1 MLDHLKKLF
10 FFLSKMQKKRFYF
23 LIILMTISGAL
34 EIFSVISIVEYINFL
49 TFNSEKKSFVILDN
63 FIDKK
68 FLLDYLNVQSFGI
81 FIIIILIINTILALT
96 LIYYSSKFSYLTG
109 GEIEYSLYKLYLDKN
124 YLYHVNE
131 SSSNLLNK
139 LNKLVPRIT
148 NNILEPTIIISSK
161 LFFIIPMIIGLGIY
175 QPLITILAVS
185 ISILL
190 YLVFFTSFKKLLW
203 KLGKFENNITK
214 QKYSI
219 LQESFGAIKDIKIG
233 SHYTFFH
240 LIFKKIY
247 ISISSIG
254 VKKSLIGKSPKYLIE
269 LLVFITIIFFII
281 ILFTFFNYNFT
292 QIATSVSIFIVSA
305 FKILPAFQAI
315 YYNSSLIRN
324 GLPALLEM
332 QNDFTEIGNTIK
344 TKSVSSN
351 LKKSLNKFERFYLND
366 VSFTYGIKQKTLK
379 NISTSI
385 KNSEKVAITGPSGS
399 GKSTMIHI
407 IAGLIDP
414 QQGNI
419 KVDEK
424 FIDQSNK
431 HEWQN
436 LIGFVPQN
444 IFLSERTI
452 LENIA
457 YGINKDEIN
466 VQRVKDIC
474 TIVKLDEL
482 IESSPNGLDTL
493 IGERGA
499 KISGGQQQRMGIA
512 RAIYKNPK
520 ILIFDEA
527 TNALDV
533 KTESEI
539 LNSIKNLNKNITI
552 IMITHRLEIIKKFDK
567 IIFLENGLL
576 VDEAN
581 YDNLYNKNINFKKL
595 VNLHNMDK
603 KKN

>member
-1 MLDHLKKLF
+1 MRLIEEVIYKNNTTKKPIWLMRQAGRYLPEF
-10 FFLSKMQKKRFYF
+10 REIRKENPNFINLCLNETLVPKITLQPLERFNLNAAIIF
-23 LIILMTISGAL
+23 SDILMIPFGLGQKVDFKKNFGPLLGDIKDLNINNIS
-34 EIFSVISIVEYINFL
+34 ND
-49 TFNSEKKSFVILDN
+49 SF
-63 FIDKK
+63 
-68 FLLDYLNVQSFGI
+68 
-81 FIIIILIINTILALT
+81 
-96 LIYYSSKFSYLTG
+96 
-109 GEIEYSLYKLYLDKN
+109 
-124 YLYHVNE
+124 
-131 SSSNLLNK
+131 LNK
-139 LNKLVPRIT
+139 LRPV
-148 NNILEPTIIISSK
+148 
-161 LFFIIPMIIGLGIY
+161 
-175 QPLITILAVS
+175 
-185 ISILL
+185 
-190 YLVFFTSFKKLLW
+190 
-203 KLGKFENNITK
+203 
-214 QKYSI
+214 
-219 LQESFGAIKDIKIG
+219 
-233 SHYTFFH
+233 
-240 LIFKKIY
+240 
-247 ISISSIG
+247 
-254 VKKSLIGKSPKYLIE
+254 
-269 LLVFITIIFFII
+269 
-281 ILFTFFNYNFT
+281 
-292 QIATSVSIFIVSA
+292 
-305 FKILPAFQAI
+305 
-315 YYNSSLIRN
+315 YNSMKQLSLK
-324 GLPALLEM
+324 LE
-332 QNDFTEIGNTIK
+332 
-344 TKSVSSN
+344 
-351 LKKSLNKFERFYLND
+351 NKE
-366 VSFTYGIKQKTLK
+366 
-379 NISTSI
+379 
-385 KNSEKVAITGPSGS
+385 
-399 GKSTMIHI
+399 
-407 IAGLIDP
+407 
-414 QQGNI
+414 
-419 KVDEK
+419 
-424 FIDQSNK
+424 
-431 HEWQN
+431 QN

-595 VNLHNMDK
+595 VDLHNMDK